1 MNACVPCLKGLME
14 GVQFLNTSAPMA
26 KNVLSAGRKG
36 CTGGGGRGVKLS
48 VPMNVERLSL
58 MAKG

>member
-1 MNACVPCLKGLME
+1 ME

-48 VPMNVERLSL
+48 VLALRLKL
-58 MAKG
+58 NAKA